1 MVDAIIKS
9 HKTDPVLA
17 PAAVSA
23 PVNAPAA
30 VPAAPTTVAKPIA
43 PEALR
48 VQTPPDVKEAI
59 LASSASKAAAPL
71 KDAFS
76 SKSLISNI
84 VSNYNNALK
93 AGNNAVHGP
102 GGSATAAA
110 PNPAS
115 PAHAAAQPVVLR
127 DITPSS
133 SALTA
138 APVKVVAA
146 PVPAPV
152 EQACQG
158 YQIEDRYSTP
168 AFLWL
173 VRPFSYDLANVY
185 LPGYTGS
192 RLMIPALTVMKK
204 MRLPARKRRK
214 VCRTGPE
221 DPTSR
226 QRWSVSMACTAGY
239 VHAVCMLRSYYGYHT
254 EHPVLLVDG
263 VV

>member
-9 HKTDPVLA
+9 HKADPVLA
-17 PAAVSA
+17 PAAASA
-23 PVNAPAA
+23 PATVTSA
-30 VPAAPTTVAKPIA
+30 PAAPTTVAKPIA

-110 PNPAS
+110 PVPPS
-115 PAHAAAQPVVLR
+115 PAPATQPAVLR
-127 DITPSS
+127 DITASS

-138 APVKVVAA
+138 APVKVAAA

-168 AFLWL
+168 ASLYP
-173 VRPFSYDLANVY
+173 VRPFSQPLSIAY
-185 LPGYTGS
+185 LPVYTGS
-192 RLMIPALTVMKK
+192 RLMIPALTEMKK
-204 MRLPARKRRK
+204 MRLPARKRPR

-221 DPTSR
+221 DPT
-226 QRWSVSMACTAGY
+226 
-239 VHAVCMLRSYYGYHT
+239 
-254 EHPVLLVDG
+254 
-263 VV
+263 

>member
-9 HKTDPVLA
+9 HKADPVLA
-17 PAAVSA
+17 PVAVS
-23 PVNAPAA
+23 APAA
-30 VPAAPTTVAKPIA
+30 VPAAPVAPTTVAKPIA
-43 PEALR
+43 PETLR

-110 PNPAS
+110 PVPAS
-115 PAHAAAQPVVLR
+115 PAPATQPAVLR
-127 DITPSS
+127 DITASS

-152 EQACQG
+152 EQVCQG
-158 YQIEDRYSTP
+158 YQIEDRYYTLAS
-168 AFLWL
+168 LCL
-173 VRPFSYDLANVY
+173 IRPFSYFSL
-185 LPGYTGS
+185 LP
-192 RLMIPALTVMKK
+192 I
-204 MRLPARKRRK
+204 
-214 VCRTGPE
+214 
-221 DPTSR
+221 
-226 QRWSVSMACTAGY
+226 
-239 VHAVCMLRSYYGYHT
+239 
-254 EHPVLLVDG
+254 
-263 VV
+263 

>member
-9 HKTDPVLA
+9 HKTDPVLV
-17 PAAVSA
+17 PAVVPTA
-23 PVNAPAA
+23 PVAAPIS

-110 PNPAS
+110 PVPAS
-115 PAHAAAQPVVLR
+115 PAPAAQPVVLR
-127 DITPSS
+127 DITASS

-146 PVPAPV
+146 PVVAPV
-152 EQACQG
+152 EQVCQG
-158 YQIEDRYSTP
+158 YQIEDRYYTP
-168 AFLWL
+168 AAF
-173 VRPFSYDLANVY
+173 Y
-185 LPGYTGS
+185 
-192 RLMIPALTVMKK
+192 
-204 MRLPARKRRK
+204 
-214 VCRTGPE
+214 
-221 DPTSR
+221 
-226 QRWSVSMACTAGY
+226 
-239 VHAVCMLRSYYGYHT
+239 
-254 EHPVLLVDG
+254 PV
-263 VV
+263 